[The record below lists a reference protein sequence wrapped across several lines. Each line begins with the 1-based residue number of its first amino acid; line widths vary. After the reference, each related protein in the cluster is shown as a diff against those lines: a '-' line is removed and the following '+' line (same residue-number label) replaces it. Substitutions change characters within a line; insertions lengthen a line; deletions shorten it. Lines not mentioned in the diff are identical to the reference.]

1 MECGVRK
8 RGIEAG
14 QPVQARDD
22 GGLHR
27 GICGGGEEGY
37 GSLPESKAH
46 TSIAFKF
53 VKQVTVFSTYFIF
66 C

>member
-27 GICGGGEEGY
+27 GICGGGERGIWQSA
-37 GSLPESKAH
+37 G
-46 TSIAFKF
+46 
-53 VKQVTVFSTYFIF
+53 KQSPYIYRI
-66 C
+66 